1 MQFAQFQAMLQ
12 DNGLRLTFTPDR
24 AASNHLRGALT
35 PDRMLFEKMIR
46 AHADNLGRLSR
57 DAKMSGMGADE
68 DVSVTSPGPWSA
80 SLDAIGCRQIND
92 IAGQQIGYTTGL
104 SDDAQDFANAV
115 MFQRAFEM
123 RGKLRR
129 LTAAAQAVLSS
140 SSSLIETQVAARDA
154 LFVMTKDAI
163 SLLEQVYPSRE
174 DIEKH
179 LAETPPT
186 EIPE

>member
-1 MQFAQFQAMLQ
+1 MQFTQFQAMLQ

-24 AASNHLRGALT
+24 ASSNHLRGALT
-35 PDRMLFEKMIR
+35 PERMLFEKMIR

-80 SLDAIGCRQIND
+80 SLDALGCRQIND
-92 IAGQQIGYTTGL
+92 IAGQDIAYTTGL
-104 SDDAQDFANAV
+104 SDDIQDFANAV
-115 MFQRAFEM
+115 LFQRAFEM

-129 LTAAAQAVLSS
+129 LAAAAQAVLNA

-174 DIEKH
+174 DIEKR
-179 LAETPPT
+179 LADTPPT